1 MKSYINRKINVLH
14 IITDFSIGGAEKNL
28 LSILKNHD
36 RNKFNILVAYSFGGE
51 LENEFKKTG
60 VHLYKFQNTKLKFKS
75 LQGFMTVFKLY
86 KFIKKQKIDIVHTH
100 LFVSYIWG
108 GVAAK
113 LAGAKLINS
122 VQDIRDISVG
132 KVYKYLQFL
141 EKLYARFTNRVIVYN
156 QTTKEIMANRGINSR
171 KIEII
176 SGGVD
181 VFKLASYRKSDLRSI
196 REKYH
201 LYDSQIVGISGG
213 LKPVKNH
220 KLFLKAATEVLKI
233 IPDVKFV
240 ITGDGSE
247 KEKLKILSL
256 KLGLHDKIVFTGFVD
271 DLYSVMATF
280 DIFVLTSFSE
290 GQPVII
296 LEAMALGKPVI
307 ATAVGGVPELIK
319 NGETGILVPSDDVRS
334 LSASIIDL
342 LQNEY
347 KRKKIA
353 LAGQKMVED
362 NYNIKR
368 MVKQIENLYLKI
380 FGC

>member
-1 MKSYINRKINVLH
+1 MKSCINRKINILH
-14 IITDFSIGGAEKNL
+14 TITVFGIGGAEKNL
-28 LSILKNHD
+28 LSIVKNHD
-36 RNKFNILVAYSFGGE
+36 RNKFNIFVAYSFGGE
-51 LENEFKKTG
+51 LEDEFKKTD
-60 VHLYKFQNTKLKFKS
+60 VHFYKFQNTKLKFKS
-75 LQGFMTVFKLY
+75 FRGFITVFKLY

-113 LAGAKLINS
+113 LARAKLINS
-122 VQDIRDISVG
+122 VQNIRDISAG

-156 QTTKEIMANRGINSR
+156 QTTKEIMVNRGINSR
-171 KIEII
+171 KIEIV

-181 VFKLASYRKSDLRSI
+181 ISKLASYRKSDLRSI

-201 LYDSQIVGISGG
+201 LSDSQIVGTSGG
-213 LKPVKNH
+213 LRPVKNH
-220 KLFLKAATEVLKI
+220 KLFLKAAAEVLKI
-233 IPDVKFV
+233 ISDVKFV

-256 KLGLHDKIVFTGFVD
+256 KLGLHDKVVFTGFVD

-290 GQPVII
+290 GQPVTI

-334 LSASIIDL
+334 LSVAIIDL

-347 KRKKIA
+347 ERKKIA

-362 NYNIKR
+362 NYNIKQ
-368 MVKQIENLYLKI
+368 MVKQIENIYLKS